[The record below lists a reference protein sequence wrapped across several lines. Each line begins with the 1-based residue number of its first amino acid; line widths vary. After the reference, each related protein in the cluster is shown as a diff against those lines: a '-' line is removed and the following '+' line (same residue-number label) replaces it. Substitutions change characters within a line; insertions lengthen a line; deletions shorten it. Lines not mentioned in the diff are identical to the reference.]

1 MIAGLRELGKTV
13 VLTTH
18 YLEEAQELADRV
30 AIVKAGEIVAEGPPQ
45 ALIDANREVH
55 AVMAAWGLAGLVLA
69 VRFFVWTPRHQ
80 AS

>member
-1 MIAGLRELGKTV
+1 
-13 VLTTH
+13 
-18 YLEEAQELADRV
+18 
-30 AIVKAGEIVAEGPPQ
+30 VKAGEIVAEGPPQ